1 MIIGRIESIKELINK
16 YGKDAKLKDILRES
30 H

>member
-1 MIIGRIESIKELINK
+1 MIIGRIESIGELLKK